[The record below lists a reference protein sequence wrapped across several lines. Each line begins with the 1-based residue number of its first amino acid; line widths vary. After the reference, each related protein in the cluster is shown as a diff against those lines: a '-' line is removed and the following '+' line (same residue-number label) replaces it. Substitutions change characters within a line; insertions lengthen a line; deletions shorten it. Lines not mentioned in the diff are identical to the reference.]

1 MTDTQEGDT
10 NRVETRIG
18 TSVIETPSRLYNP
31 VTERYE
37 RMENLSE
44 DGYCRRFLAM
54 LYAQN
59 GGCNKINLNA
69 SPVATFDKEK
79 WKLSE
84 TDGHFCLQKREADT
98 NFDEVV
104 LGNDR
109 EVGTGTKQSDE

>member
-1 MTDTQEGDT
+1 MSDTD
-10 NRVETRIG
+10 RVQTLIG
-18 TSVIETPSRLYNP
+18 TSVVETPKRLYNP

-54 LYAQN
+54 LYAQT
-59 GGCNKINLNA
+59 GGSNKIDLNA
-69 SPVATFDKEK
+69 SPVATFDKGK
-79 WKLSE
+79 WELSE

-98 NFDEVV
+98 KFDELV

-109 EVGTGTKQSDE
+109 SVEPGSEQSEGST